1 MHPFPHDAYL
11 GAHSRATILA
21 RAANGR
27 HTRQFCRRK
36 SDCALFLEAHCN
48 LSRRQPARENAGL
61 GWAHTMIPALMLT
74 FSCAAL
80 VQFFMSYCRS
90 LLLSYAEVELSAA
103 TREFMGIHSA
113 EVTGSNFYHLL
124 GLARL
129 APGLA
134 DDKWEIRVVS
144 LYYRIVRVASLLSK
158 PIGSAA
164 QSWVENQSNLC
175 AYFAAAA
182 LDRRIAAVT
191 TH

>member
-1 MHPFPHDAYL
+1 
-11 GAHSRATILA
+11 
-21 RAANGR
+21 
-27 HTRQFCRRK
+27 
-36 SDCALFLEAHCN
+36 
-48 LSRRQPARENAGL
+48 
-61 GWAHTMIPALMLT
+61 MLT

-113 EVTGSNFYHLL
+113 EVTGSNFYRLL

-129 APGLA
+129 APSLA

-164 QSWVENQSNLC
+164 QSWAENQSNLC

-191 TH
+191 AR

>member
-1 MHPFPHDAYL
+1 
-11 GAHSRATILA
+11 
-21 RAANGR
+21 
-27 HTRQFCRRK
+27 
-36 SDCALFLEAHCN
+36 
-48 LSRRQPARENAGL
+48 
-61 GWAHTMIPALMLT
+61 MIPALMLT

-90 LLLSYAEVELSAA
+90 LLLSYAGVELSGA
-103 TREFMGIHSA
+103 TRELIGLHSA
-113 EVTGSNFYHLL
+113 EVTGSNFYRLL

-129 APGLA
+129 APGPA

-144 LYYRIVRVASLLSK
+144 VYYRIVRFAGLLSK

-164 QSWVENQSNLC
+164 QSWAQNQSNLC

-191 TH
+191 TR